1 MWLDRGVLRAASE
14 NYKKIHL
21 DYSKQ
26 LCTQLALY
34 KEHRARSSE
43 PWILALDPIT
53 VCTLS
58 KSLDFLCVSY
68 QITHVNINGY
78 IYIVSKCS
86 QNPRSLCSVAQSC
99 LTVCNPT
106 DCSTPGFPVLHYLP
120 EFAQIHVH
128 WVGDAIQPSHP
139 LLPSSFA
146 FDLSQHQGLKA
157 FDAF

>member
-78 IYIVSKCS
+78 I
-86 QNPRSLCSVAQSC
+86 
-99 LTVCNPT
+99 
-106 DCSTPGFPVLHYLP
+106 
-120 EFAQIHVH
+120 
-128 WVGDAIQPSHP
+128 
-139 LLPSSFA
+139 
-146 FDLSQHQGLKA
+146 
-157 FDAF
+157 